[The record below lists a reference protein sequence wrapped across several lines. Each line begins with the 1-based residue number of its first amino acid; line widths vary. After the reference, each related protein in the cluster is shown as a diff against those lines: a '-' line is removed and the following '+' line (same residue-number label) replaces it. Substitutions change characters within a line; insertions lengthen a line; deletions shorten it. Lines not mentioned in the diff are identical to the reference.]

1 MASETDCLNDALSQI
16 GAAAISA
23 IDDGSINA
31 RHCERMYPALRDSIL
46 RMHHWNFAVKRVEL
60 ALDVT
65 APVTGFA
72 YAYTLPSDNLK
83 VIEYAGANPTVS
95 GEPYGL
101 ITDQY
106 RTIPYYKIESGKLL
120 SNDGQAWIVYLRR
133 VTNLDEWDALAYQ
146 VLCAWLASKLALAIP
161 KDAKKSGELLNM
173 AVNVLLPQALAVDG
187 QEGSTD
193 RFIVD
198 DLTWGR

>member
-1 MASETDCLNDALSQI
+1 MASETDCLNDALTQI
-16 GAAAISA
+16 GAATVAA
-23 IDDGSINA
+23 IDDGSANA
-31 RHCERMYPALRDSIL
+31 NKCLVLYPPLRDMLL

-72 YAYTLPSDNLK
+72 YAYTLPSDNMK
-83 VIEYAGANPTVS
+83 VVEYAGANPVVS

-101 ITDQY
+101 ITGDQ
-106 RTIPYYKIESGKLL
+106 RAIPYYKIESGKLL
-120 SNDGQAWIVYLRR
+120 SNDGQAWIVYIRR
-133 VTNLDEWDALAYQ
+133 VTNADEWDSLFYQ
-146 VLCAWLASKLALAIP
+146 VLTTWLASKLALAIP
-161 KDAKKSGELLNM
+161 KDTKKSAELLNM

-198 DLTWGR
+198 DLIWGR